1 MKKYKIIIYSN
12 KKIFIQLLYTYIR
25 EYIERKNSQEY
36 IPSIIIEGR
45 NSVEIIDDEL
55 CLENCILLFDCS
67 SKQEIDNLKNSLSR
81 RIKNCEGIDSN
92 KKSICIILLDNK
104 YCKMEEKLSFQDK
117 DNLYFID
124 DLRELTEIIEKIIHI
139 DDSSKKVSDSLT
151 RREREILVL
160 ITKGKL
166 NKEIANELNITERTV
181 KNHIANLFKKINV
194 YDRTQAAVY
203 AIKSGI
209 YSLYLE
215 DL

>member
-1 MKKYKIIIYSN
+1 
-12 KKIFIQLLYTYIR
+12 
-25 EYIERKNSQEY
+25 
-36 IPSIIIEGR
+36 
-45 NSVEIIDDEL
+45 
-55 CLENCILLFDCS
+55 
-67 SKQEIDNLKNSLSR
+67 
-81 RIKNCEGIDSN
+81 
-92 KKSICIILLDNK
+92 
-104 YCKMEEKLSFQDK
+104 MEETLFFQEK

-124 DLRELTEIIEKIIHI
+124 DLQELTEIIEKITDTD
-139 DDSSKKVSDSLT
+139 DDSKKASDNLT

-203 AIKSGI
+203 AIKCGI